1 MLENILKTLNDD
13 CTTLHKNVCLAYWDS
28 SISGKK
34 EDYEKVEKFSTEY
47 NNYFCDKERFE
58 LLKNALDEV
67 KNSDYQIQRQYHL
80 FYQAF
85 VGNQVNPSKLEAIV
99 KLETKIEEMFST
111 FRADVNGEKLT
122 DNQINDVLK
131 TSKDEK
137 VLKSAWTAHKYV
149 GEVVEKDLIDL
160 VKKRNE
166 VAQELWFDNYHTM
179 SLTLSEQNPE
189 DILKIFDELDILTR
203 DTFLDL
209 KKDVDQYFSRYHGL
223 EIDNLQPWHYQDKFF
238 QEAPSIV
245 ETDFDKYYKGKDL
258 IDITTKYFDS
268 LWMDIRDM
276 VAKSDLFEKEGKN
289 QHAYCIDV
297 DNSGDVRVLCNI
309 KDNEKWM
316 WTMLHEY
323 GHAVYDKYL
332 DYDMPFVLKWAA
344 HTFTTEAIA
353 MFFGRFSTQSKWMKD
368 MLDVDLDEN
377 QKNDSEY
384 MLKLN
389 QLVFSRWA
397 QVMFRFEKE
406 LYADPDQDLNSLRW
420 SLVEKYQGITYIDRT
435 TKADWASKLHVATAP
450 CYYHNYLL
458 GEILASQI
466 YAYITKNIL
475 KIEQWSE
482 ASFYGNKEVGAFLKE
497 KIFVVGKLYRW
508 DEMIKRALGENLTAK
523 YYAKQFVE

>member
-13 CTTLHKNVCLAYWDS
+13 CLVLHKNVCSAYWDS

-34 EDYEKVEKFSTEY
+34 EDYEKYEITSMDY

-58 LLKNALDEV
+58 KLKTVANDV
-67 KNSDYQIQRQYHL
+67 KNSPYIIQRQYNL
-80 FYQAF
+80 FYEAF
-85 VGNQVNPSKLEAIV
+85 LSNQVDPKKLEEIV

-111 FRADVNGEKLT
+111 FRADVNGKKYT
-122 DNQINDVLK
+122 DNDINDILK
-131 TSKDEK
+131 KSKDEDE
-137 VLKSAWTAHKYV
+137 LKAAWVAHKNV
-149 GEVVEKDLIDL
+149 WAVVEKDLIDL

-166 VAQELWFDNYHTM
+166 IAKTLWFDNYHTM

-189 DILKIFDELDILTR
+189 DVLKIFDELDELTR
-203 DTFLDL
+203 DTFLEL
-209 KKDVDQYFSRYHGL
+209 KWDIDNYFSKYHNL

-258 IDITTKYFDS
+258 VNITTKYYDS

-276 VAKSDLFEKEGKN
+276 VEKSDLFEKEGKN
-289 QHAYCIDV
+289 QHAYCIPMDTK
-297 DNSGDVRVLCNI
+297 GDVRVLCNI

-332 DYDMPFVLKWAA
+332 DYDMPFVLRWAA

-353 MFFGRFSTQSKWMKD
+353 MLFGRFSTQSKWMKD
-368 MLDVDLDEN
+368 MLAADLDEN

-420 SLVEKYQGITYIDRT
+420 DLVEKYQGITYVNRT
-435 TKADWASKLHVATAP
+435 TTADWASKLHIATAP

-458 GEILASQI
+458 WEILASQI

-475 KIEQWSE
+475 KIEVWSE
-482 ASFYGNKEVGAFLKE
+482 ASFYGNKEVGDFLKE
-497 KIFVVGKLYRW
+497 KIFSVGKLYKW
-508 DEMIKRALGENLTAK
+508 DEMINRALGEDLTAK